1 MPSLLSINVWMMVC
15 LRRWLMQP
23 PQKKLGRFYKI
34 LSKELIKLMTVVN
47 QLRRYG
53 EEVDDV
59 RVVEK
64 ILRSLTPKSDYVVR
78 AIEESKDLDS
88 MTVEQLEGSLL
99 VHEEKM
105 KRRKEESLEQ
115 LLKTQTSFKG
125 FEGEKNYKGN
135 GQWRGRVGHGGRGRR
150 RSYTNKFN
158 NEDKSHQSFRG
169 RDRGQQ
175 GGRGRGTYQGT
186 NEMSNVEEKVNIVD
200 NNKDEDES
208 TLLLAL
214 KEEDRDDCNSW
225 LFSLN
230 LKIIDAKCLKA
241 NMQDDSWYWH
251 MRFGHLNFEA
261 LKSVGDKN
269 MVVGIPS
276 INHPNQL
283 CETCLL
289 GKHARRSFSKETTL
303 RTSEP
308 LQLVHTYVCAP
319 IDPPFFV
326 YLSNRSP
333 TKNVRDQTPQEAW
346 SGRKSNIKNLRI
358 FGSIAYAYVSHRG
371 RAKLDDRSVKYV
383 FVGCDASSKSY
394 KLYSPSNNKEVVS
407 RDVEF
412 DEEASWNWEAPE
424 ERTYDFLP
432 YFGDEE
438 EQETMAPAQDAT
450 PPPSP
455 ANVAS
460 PST

>member
-1 MPSLLSINVWMMVC
+1 
-15 LRRWLMQP
+15 MQP

-64 ILRSLTPKSDYVVR
+64 ILRSLTPKFDYVVR

-105 KRRKEESLEQ
+105 KRRKEESLEK

-135 GQWRGRVGHGGRGRR
+135 GQC
-150 RSYTNKFN
+150 
-158 NEDKSHQSFRG
+158 
-169 RDRGQQ
+169 
-175 GGRGRGTYQGT
+175 
-186 NEMSNVEEKVNIVD
+186 NVEEKVNLVD

-225 LFSLN
+225 YLDNGASN
-230 LKIIDAKCLKA
+230 
-241 NMQDDSWYWH
+241 H
-251 MRFGHLNFEA
+251 MCGH
-261 LKSVGDKN
+261 KDK
-269 MVVGIPS
+269 
-276 INHPNQL
+276 
-283 CETCLL
+283 
-289 GKHARRSFSKETTL
+289 
-303 RTSEP
+303 
-308 LQLVHTYVCAP
+308 
-319 IDPPFFV
+319 
-326 YLSNRSP
+326 SP

-346 SGRKSNIKNLRI
+346 SGRKPNIKNLRI
-358 FGSIAYAYVSHRG
+358 FGSIAYAYISHRG

-383 FVGCDASSKSY
+383 FVGYDASSKSY

-460 PST
+460 LEPMNFDEAVTDKRWRQAMEEEIQSIEKNNTWELTTLPKDH

>member
-1 MPSLLSINVWMMVC
+1 
-15 LRRWLMQP
+15 
-23 PQKKLGRFYKI
+23 
-34 LSKELIKLMTVVN
+34 MTVVN

-64 ILRSLTPKSDYVVR
+64 ILRSLTPKFDYVVR

-135 GQWRGRVGHGGRGRR
+135 GQWRGRGGHGGRGRR

-186 NEMSNVEEKVNIVD
+186 NEMRYDKSKIECYNCHKFGHYSWECRSNVEEKVNIVD
-200 NNKDEDES
+200 NNKDEDKS

-225 LFSLN
+225 YLDN
-230 LKIIDAKCLKA
+230 GA
-241 NMQDDSWYWH
+241 NMW
-251 MRFGHLNFEA
+251 A
-261 LKSVGDKN
+261 TK
-269 MVVGIPS
+269 
-276 INHPNQL
+276 
-283 CETCLL
+283 
-289 GKHARRSFSKETTL
+289 
-303 RTSEP
+303 TS
-308 LQLVHTYVCAP
+308 LW
-319 IDPPFFV
+319 
-326 YLSNRSP
+326 R
-333 TKNVRDQTPQEAW
+333 
-346 SGRKSNIKNLRI
+346 
-358 FGSIAYAYVSHRG
+358 
-371 RAKLDDRSVKYV
+371 
-383 FVGCDASSKSY
+383 
-394 KLYSPSNNKEVVS
+394 
-407 RDVEF
+407 
-412 DEEASWNWEAPE
+412 
-424 ERTYDFLP
+424 
-432 YFGDEE
+432 
-438 EQETMAPAQDAT
+438 
-450 PPPSP
+450 
-455 ANVAS
+455 
-460 PST
+460 